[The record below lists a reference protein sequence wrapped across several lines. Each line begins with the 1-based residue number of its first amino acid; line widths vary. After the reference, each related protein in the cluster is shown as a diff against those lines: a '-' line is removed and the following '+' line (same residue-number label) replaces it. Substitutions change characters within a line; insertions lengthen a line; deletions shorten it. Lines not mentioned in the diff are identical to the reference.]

1 MKRRVSL
8 ELVLALAVVACVAAV
23 LRRVFGTENPT
34 TVALALLLVVL
45 AEATLGSLW
54 VAVTT
59 SLAAMLV
66 FNFFFL
72 PPVGT
77 FTIAD
82 PQNWIALMAFL
93 TVGIIASQ
101 LSSKAQ
107 RRTREA
113 VASRAEVARL
123 FDLSRDILLSTDT
136 VGAVPQLARFVARRF
151 DLRAVAICLPSD
163 RGWTCDQG
171 GARDITPKEV
181 ELDGAFARLRGS
193 LEYDARDRAYGGHMR
208 LQTAD
213 GRPALLVP
221 LRLGTRPVGLLAAEA
236 DVLGI
241 GTLDA
246 LSGVVAIAI
255 ERINFLREREQA
267 QSLQQRADLAS
278 ALLASLSHD
287 LRTPLTA
294 IRIAIANIQE
304 SSTAQEERRTQG
316 MVALSEVD
324 RLNRLVQD
332 ILDMTRID
340 AAAIRPER
348 EWVAPS
354 DVVEAAITRTGG
366 VLNGRELQVDAD
378 TSTEVQIDPRLTSAA
393 LAHLIENAAQ
403 YSPAEKPVQVRG
415 WATRDGLHLEV
426 RDHGPGLDPDE
437 MDHLFERFYR
447 GAGARKRS
455 AGTGMGLAIARGL
468 LAAEQGRVWGE
479 NSPDGGACF
488 GIYVPGSV
496 RQPTGGA

>member
-1 MKRRVSL
+1 MTRRVRV

-23 LRRVFGTENPT
+23 LRRVFGTDNPT

-45 AEATLGSLW
+45 ATATLGSLW
-54 VAVTT
+54 VAITT
-59 SLAAMLV
+59 SLTAMLV

-82 PQNWIALMAFL
+82 PQNWIALVAFL

-101 LSSKAQ
+101 LSSMAQ
-107 RRTREA
+107 RRAREA
-113 VASRAEVARL
+113 LASRGEVARL

-136 VGAVPQLARFVARRF
+136 ATAVPQLARFVARRF
-151 DLRAVAICLPSD
+151 DLKAVAICLPSD
-163 RGWTCDQG
+163 RGWACDQG
-171 GARDITPKEV
+171 GERDISPSEAD
-181 ELDGAFARLRGS
+181 LDGAFARLRGM
-193 LEYDARDRAYGGHMR
+193 LEYDARERAYGGHVR
-208 LQTAD
+208 LPSAD
-213 GRPALLVP
+213 GRPAVLVP

-267 QSLQQRADLAS
+267 QAVQQRADLAS

-294 IRIAIANIQE
+294 IRIAIANIQD
-304 SSTAQEERRTQG
+304 SSTAPEERRTQG
-316 MVALSEVD
+316 VVALAEVD

-354 DVVEAAITRTGG
+354 DIVDAAMTRTGR
-366 VLNGRELQVDAD
+366 VLEGRDLQVDAE
-378 TSTEVQIDPRLTSAA
+378 TSAEVQVDPRLTSTA

-403 YSPAEKPVQVRG
+403 YSPADRPVLVRG
-415 WATRDGLHLEV
+415 WASQDGLHLEV
-426 RDHGPGLDPDE
+426 RDHGPGLDPSE
-437 MDHLFERFYR
+437 MDHLFERFFR
-447 GAGARKRS
+447 GASARKRS

-468 LAAEQGRVWGE
+468 LAAERGRVWGE
-479 NSPDGGACF
+479 NSPDGGARF
-488 GIYVPGSV
+488 SIYVPGSV
-496 RQPTGGA
+496 RQPAGGT